1 MGVTGGPWNDYPDG
15 PDRGYWGH
23 DFPSGGGGGGFWG
36 NNEFGGGYQQNYG
49 GGPIRGGFGGGGGGR
64 PVPYSGLLH
73 FFLLEITCVHL
84 ILAPLTALKFKC
96 CQ

>member
-1 MGVTGGPWNDYPDG
+1 
-15 PDRGYWGH
+15 
-23 DFPSGGGGGGFWG
+23 
-36 NNEFGGGYQQNYG
+36 
-49 GGPIRGGFGGGGGGR
+49 
-64 PVPYSGLLH
+64 LLH